1 MARVLRSIGKVQVIR
16 GKFQAPTV
24 TTNAASAI
32 GSTSAT
38 GNGSVDWDGASIIT
52 ERGFVWSTSVNPTTS
67 DSKVI
72 VAGATGSYSG
82 SLTSLVA
89 STTYHYRAYAI
100 NAIGT
105 SYGADTT
112 FNTAASGTTLFRRS
126 LTMRTGSR
134 AA

>member
-1 MARVLRSIGKVQVIR
+1 MARFYRSTGKVTIIR

-24 TTNAASAI
+24 TTNAATSVA
-32 GSTSAT
+32 STTAT

-52 ERGFVWSTSVNPTTS
+52 ERGFCWSTSINPTTS

-72 VAGATGSYSG
+72 VAGATGTYSG
-82 SLTSLVA
+82 SMTSLLP

-100 NAIGT
+100 NAIAT

-112 FNTAASGTTLFRRS
+112 FGTAAAGSTVFRRS